1 MVRAGASAPHR
12 SVGERHITGVAMKT
26 IALFCTI
33 ATAAALT
40 AQPTQADAR
49 MLGMGG
55 GRMMG
60 GFHRP
65 MLQPT
70 GPMRGGHTVAPHTR
84 AFWPTVG
91 HFEVKRS
98 SSRLEVYDHTGRYQ
112 QRFDGATRRGSVQGV
127 GSNETIT
134 VDINRTET
142 VGSGFLRDGGGFRGG
157 VGVAASSKS
166 STWIR
171 VSHPHTTG
179 SAPRHI
185 RHRSFS
191 LVDRTN

>member
-65 MLQPT
+65 MLQPM
-70 GPMRGGHTVAPHTR
+70 GPMRGLTAAP
-84 AFWPTVG
+84 
-91 HFEVKRS
+91 
-98 SSRLEVYDHTGRYQ
+98 SRLEVYDYTGRYQ